1 MQVKRFF
8 AADMR
13 QAMKLVRD
21 ELGPD
26 AAILGNRRVAGG
38 IELTAALDY
47 QAPPAPSKPN
57 PALEVELR
65 KTQARIAEARA
76 ELTARP
82 AENQR
87 KDRQLFAEEKPARP
101 TLAESMTAAQAK
113 PQAGG
118 QTLEAMR
125 FELNGLRELIEVQLG
140 SIAWGQLQHQRPQ
153 QANLWRRLQRMGLPA
168 ELSKPLLERVAAVG
182 DTRQAWRM
190 LLAHLSR
197 AVQTPEQD
205 PLDAGGVLALVGPAG
220 AGKTTTLAKM
230 AARYVLKYGAQSL
243 ALVSMDNCSHNG
255 DKVKAAVF
263 AYASKWVEQGLVPA
277 EFLAYVKD
285 ETKIT
290 FPWSMI
296 DKITPRPDAKVQE
309 MLAKDGFED
318 NYTIVTEK
326 HTFTAPFVNAEE
338 TQYLCIEDHYTN
350 GRPPLE
356 LGGVLYCDRETV
368 DKIEKMKV
376 CTCLNPLHTAMSIY
390 GCMLGYNLISA
401 EMADEDLR
409 SFIQKIGYIEAMPV
423 VVDPG
428 VLNPYEFIGAVIN
441 RRLPNPFM
449 PDAPQRIATDTSQKL
464 AIRFGETIKA
474 YEERGLDKSNLVLI
488 PLVLAGYARYLKG
501 IDDNG
506 QPLSLI
512 HI

>member
-101 TLAESMTAAQAK
+101 SLAESMAAQAK

-197 AVQTPEQD
+197 AVRTPSR
-205 PLDAGGVLALVGPAG
+205 
-220 AGKTTTLAKM
+220 TRSTR
-230 AARYVLKYGAQSL
+230 AAY
-243 ALVSMDNCSHNG
+243 
-255 DKVKAAVF
+255 
-263 AYASKWVEQGLVPA
+263 W
-277 EFLAYVKD
+277 
-285 ETKIT
+285 
-290 FPWSMI
+290 PWSARQAPARPPPWRRW
-296 DKITPRPDAKVQE
+296 PRA
-309 MLAKDGFED
+309 
-318 NYTIVTEK
+318 TSSS
-326 HTFTAPFVNAEE
+326 TAPRAW
-338 TQYLCIEDHYTN
+338 
-350 GRPPLE
+350 RW
-356 LGGVLYCDRETV
+356 
-368 DKIEKMKV
+368 
-376 CTCLNPLHTAMSIY
+376 
-390 GCMLGYNLISA
+390 
-401 EMADEDLR
+401 
-409 SFIQKIGYIEAMPV
+409 
-423 VVDPG
+423 
-428 VLNPYEFIGAVIN
+428 
-441 RRLPNPFM
+441 
-449 PDAPQRIATDTSQKL
+449 
-464 AIRFGETIKA
+464 
-474 YEERGLDKSNLVLI
+474 
-488 PLVLAGYARYLKG
+488 
-501 IDDNG
+501 
-506 QPLSLI
+506 
-512 HI
+512 

>member
-101 TLAESMTAAQAK
+101 SLAESMAAQAK

-243 ALVSMDNCSHNG
+243 ALVSMDSYRIG
-255 DKVKAAVF
+255 AQ
-263 AYASKWVEQGLVPA
+263 EQIKTLGRILNVP
-277 EFLAYVKD
+277 
-285 ETKIT
+285 
-290 FPWSMI
+290 
-296 DKITPRPDAKVQE
+296 
-309 MLAKDGFED
+309 
-318 NYTIVTEK
+318 VT
-326 HTFTAPFVNAEE
+326 
-338 TQYLCIEDHYTN
+338 L
-350 GRPPLE
+350 
-356 LGGVLYCDRETV
+356 
-368 DKIEKMKV
+368 
-376 CTCLNPLHTAMSIY
+376 
-390 GCMLGYNLISA
+390 
-401 EMADEDLR
+401 
-409 SFIQKIGYIEAMPV
+409 
-423 VVDPG
+423 VDPG
-428 VLNPYEFIGAVIN
+428 QSLIQALAPLARKRMVLIDTAGLPASDPALRMQLEALASPSLNVKNYLVMATTSQSQVLKSAYQTYRHCGLAGCILTKLDEAGSLGESMALAIAQ
-441 RRLPNPFM
+441 RLPVAYLADGPWI
-449 PDAPQRIATDTSQKL
+449 PDDLQVARSHQLVSRAVSLQAP
-464 AIRFGETIKA
+464 
-474 YEERGLDKSNLVLI
+474 EEPSEDAMAEMFAGLYQQ
-488 PLVLAGYARYLKG
+488 PARRAG
-501 IDDNG
+501 
-506 QPLSLI
+506 
-512 HI
+512 

>member
-101 TLAESMTAAQAK
+101 SLAESMAAQAK

-243 ALVSMDNCSHNG
+243 ALVSMDSYRIG
-255 DKVKAAVF
+255 AQ
-263 AYASKWVEQGLVPA
+263 EQIKTLGRILNVP
-277 EFLAYVKD
+277 
-285 ETKIT
+285 
-290 FPWSMI
+290 
-296 DKITPRPDAKVQE
+296 
-309 MLAKDGFED
+309 
-318 NYTIVTEK
+318 VT
-326 HTFTAPFVNAEE
+326 
-338 TQYLCIEDHYTN
+338 L
-350 GRPPLE
+350 
-356 LGGVLYCDRETV
+356 
-368 DKIEKMKV
+368 
-376 CTCLNPLHTAMSIY
+376 
-390 GCMLGYNLISA
+390 
-401 EMADEDLR
+401 
-409 SFIQKIGYIEAMPV
+409 
-423 VVDPG
+423 VDPG
-428 VLNPYEFIGAVIN
+428 QSLIQALAPLARKRMVLIDTAGLPASDPALRMQLEALASPSLNVKNYLVMATTSQSQVLKSAYQTYRHCGLAGCILTKLDEAGSLGESMALAIAQ
-441 RRLPNPFM
+441 RLPVAYLADGPRI
-449 PDAPQRIATDTSQKL
+449 PDDLQVARSHQLVSRAVSLQAL
-464 AIRFGETIKA
+464 
-474 YEERGLDKSNLVLI
+474 EEPSEDAMAELFAGLYQQ
-488 PLVLAGYARYLKG
+488 PARRAG
-501 IDDNG
+501 
-506 QPLSLI
+506 
-512 HI
+512 